1 MDFKPDA
8 DGRFLEFGRYQII
21 PGRRELLA
29 DGKPLQIGDRAFD
42 LLVRLAEAQG
52 ALVGKD
58 DLLKAVWPG
67 QSVEDNALQ
76 AQIAALRKAFGAE
89 RNLIRTVSGRGYQL
103 TAQVSDRAT
112 SSSGPPS

>member
-1 MDFKPDA
+1 MDSKPDA

-42 LLVRLAEAQG
+42 LLLRLIEAQG
-52 ALVGKD
+52 ALVRKD

-67 QSVEDNALQ
+67 QSVE
-76 AQIAALRKAFGAE
+76 R
-89 RNLIRTVSGRGYQL
+89 
-103 TAQVSDRAT
+103 
-112 SSSGPPS
+112 